1 MIEGYSLWFDVLSL
15 SQAELAGGF
24 DRRFDASG
32 RPAWEGV
39 AALCTRPD
47 GALLMVFQ
55 ADPGET
61 PAWALPGG
69 GIEPHES
76 LAQAAVREMAEET
89 GLVVA
94 RLQPQ
99 FKVRGVYAAGRER
112 FSYHIYYFVAE
123 TVDGALAPADP
134 DGAILWAEWV
144 SPERLCDLRF
154 SYEDQRQILR
164 RYVAASC

>member
-1 MIEGYSLWFDVLSL
+1 MIAGRILWYDVLPV

-24 DRRFDASG
+24 DRRFDAGG

-69 GIEPHES
+69 SIEPHETPI
-76 LAQAAVREMAEET
+76 QAVVRELREET
-89 GLVVA
+89 GLAVA
-94 RLQPQ
+94 HLQPR
-99 FKVRGVYAAGRER
+99 FKVRGVYDAGHER
-112 FSYHIYYFVAE
+112 FNYHIYYFVTE
-123 TVDGALAPADP
+123 TVEGALAPADP

-144 SPERLCDLRF
+144 SPERLCELPF
-154 SYEDQRQILR
+154 SHDDQRQILQ
-164 RYVAASC
+164 RYVDAPC